1 MNFQLTCSF
10 CDNKQSLTANQ
21 LSEVRQDELI
31 LTVFTCKNC
40 GKQRV
45 VQIDSEE
52 TLKLLSEY
60 KHIYLRAIQHH
71 KNGKRVPQKLKQ
83 KADTYKLQLDAKR
96 KELNVRYTS
105 LFTEFVDNKEQ
116 SESCEPAT
124 I

>member
-21 LSEVRQDELI
+21 LSEVRQDGLI
-31 LTVFTCKNC
+31 FTVFTCENC
-40 GKQRV
+40 GKQRI

-60 KHIYLRAIQHH
+60 KHIYLRAIQHR
-71 KNGKRVPQKLKQ
+71 KNGKRIPKKLKQ
-83 KADTYKLQLDAKR
+83 KADTYKLQLDSKR
-96 KELNVRYTS
+96 KELNVKYAS